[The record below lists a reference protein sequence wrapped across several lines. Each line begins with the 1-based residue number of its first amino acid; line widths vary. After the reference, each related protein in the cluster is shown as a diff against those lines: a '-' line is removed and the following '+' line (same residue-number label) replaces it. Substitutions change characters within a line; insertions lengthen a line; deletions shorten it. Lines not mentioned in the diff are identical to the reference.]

1 VRFSDG
7 GGDGQAEAGSAGLI
21 GSVRVETL
29 EGLEQPLDLSGGY
42 RGAGVG
48 DEQERV
54 PVPCSRGDLD
64 LAAGGVVAQRVVG
77 EVGYEPLGEAGIACG
92 RGGAEFGSDVQCQ
105 GLCQRATRVEHPG
118 GDFGE
123 VEGIPVV

>member
-1 VRFSDG
+1 VAGSRGGEGYFDAESSVLPRADAEGCAVRFSDG

-48 DEQERV
+48 DE
-54 PVPCSRGDLD
+54 
-64 LAAGGVVAQRVVG
+64 
-77 EVGYEPLGEAGIACG
+77 PL
-92 RGGAEFGSDVQCQ
+92 F
-105 GLCQRATRVEHPG
+105 PW
-118 GDFGE
+118 
-123 VEGIPVV
+123 